1 MGAAPAP
8 GRRAI
13 LDIAPLELECLRA
26 LWPLGQATV
35 REVRRA
41 MAPRLPRAY
50 TTVMTILDRLA
61 QKGIVAREKKG
72 RAWLYRPLLSEAE
85 ARAGAVGQVVEH
97 FFDGSARALAAHL
110 AGEPEM
116 AASRSVDARAGAS
129 GSGHVPAQARPASRD
144 HQPARTAEG
153 SSGVPGASRE
163 SDERAAARPSRRAG
177 DAGAAA
183 EEPAAP
189 ADPPAGESSAA
200 SPALDPTLL

>member
-41 MAPRLPRAY
+41 MAPRRPRAY

-61 QKGIVAREKKG
+61 QKGVVAREKKG
-72 RAWLYRPLLSEAE
+72 RAWLYRPLLSEEE
-85 ARAGAVGQVVEH
+85 ARAGAVGQLVEH
-97 FFDGSARALAAHL
+97 FFDGSTRALAAHL
-110 AGEPEM
+110 AGETAGAARASASAARAAGSESRAQAQPP
-116 AASRSVDARAGAS
+116 AAS
-129 GSGHVPAQARPASRD
+129 P
-144 HQPARTAEG
+144 QPARLDAASKAAE
-153 SSGVPGASRE
+153 ALRE
-163 SDERAAARPSRRAG
+163 SGARRDARLRGEAG

-183 EEPAAP
+183 GKPAAS
-189 ADPPAGESSAA
+189 ADSPSAEPSAG

>member
-1 MGAAPAP
+1 VGAAPAP

-61 QKGIVAREKKG
+61 QKGVVAREKKG
-72 RAWLYRPLLSEAE
+72 RAWLYRPLLTEEE

-110 AGEPEM
+110 AREPMKSASRFADARAASPASRAVPAEFPAAAPQPAEPDEAPNRA
-116 AASRSVDARAGAS
+116 AASREDDTR
-129 GSGHVPAQARPASRD
+129 R
-144 HQPARTAEG
+144 
-153 SSGVPGASRE
+153 
-163 SDERAAARPSRRAG
+163 AARPRREAD
-177 DAGAAA
+177 DAGSAAR
-183 EEPAAP
+183 EPAASS
-189 ADPPAGESSAA
+189 DSPAGESSAG